1 LLDKARKE
9 VKMNIS
15 RRELFHL
22 AAIAGL
28 SLAAEDVFAKLND
41 LNPEKLFDFKPVG
54 NVTLLHICD
63 LHAHLKPLYWREPST
78 LISARELIGTPGFLC
93 GKAFLKYYGIK
104 LNTMRAYFDTY
115 IGFEELAKKYGKM
128 GGVAHIATLVK
139 QIKVERGSDKVLFM
153 DSGDTWQGTAIG
165 LFTKGLAVVEAQNA
179 LGLDVMVGHWEYTY
193 GKDRVLEL
201 VNKHLKAEFIS
212 QNVADDMWGDLIF
225 KPYTIREAG
234 GVKVAVIGNSFPYTP
249 IANPKEF
256 TEGWTFGI
264 QPERLQKFVDEVRSK
279 GADVVVLLSH
289 DGFTLDQ
296 ALAKM
301 VKGIDVILSGHTHD
315 PAPKPII
322 VNNTIIVI
330 AGSHGKYLGRL
341 DLEVKN
347 KKITNFAYKLY
358 PVASNFIKPDKEV
371 QDLVNKLYEPYEK
384 QLSEVIRKTE
394 TILYKRDTFYS
405 TFDRVMM
412 DAIKEEADCEIVFNP
427 GYRWGTTLLPGDN
440 ITVDDVYSMAAI
452 TYPDVYRFELTGA
465 QIKNLL
471 EDVADNVFNPNPL
484 YQQGGD
490 MSRTLGLEYA
500 IKISAPTGQRISDI
514 KVNGKD
520 LDPNRTYVVAS
531 WGGNLYKI
539 GKNAKNL
546 RPSYDITIDY
556 IKRVKVVNPPLK
568 SNVKILDFDCGCP
581 TSEGK
586 CL

>member
-1 LLDKARKE
+1 
-9 VKMNIS
+9 MNIS

-28 SLAAEDVFAKLND
+28 SLTADNVFAALND
-41 LNPEKLFDFKPVG
+41 IKPEKLFEFKPVG

-78 LISARELIGTPGFLC
+78 LISAKELIGTPGFLC
-93 GKAFLKYYGIK
+93 GKAFMKYYNIK
-104 LNTMRAYFDTY
+104 PNTIRAYFDTY
-115 IGFEELAKKYGKM
+115 IAFEELAKKYGKM
-128 GGVAHIATLVK
+128 GGVAHISSLVK
-139 QIKVERGSDKVLFM
+139 QIKAERGNDKVLFM

-165 LFTKGLAVVEAQNA
+165 LFTKGQAIVEAQNA
-179 LGLDVMVGHWEYTY
+179 MGIDVMVGHWEFTY

-201 VNKHLKAEFIS
+201 INKHLKAEFIS
-212 QNVADDMWGDLIF
+212 QNIADDMWGELIF
-225 KPYTIREAG
+225 KPYTIREVG

-249 IANPKEF
+249 IANPREF
-256 TEGWTFGI
+256 VEGWTFGI
-264 QPERLQKFVDEVRSK
+264 QAERLQKFVDEVKNK
-279 GADVVVLLSH
+279 GADLVVLLSH
-289 DGFTLDQ
+289 DGFTVDQ

-301 VKGIDVILSGHTHD
+301 VNGIDVILSGHTHD

-322 VNNTIIVI
+322 INNTIIVI

-347 KKITNFAYKLY
+347 KKITNLAYKLY

-371 QDLVNKLYEPYEK
+371 EALVNKLYEPYEK
-384 QLSEVIRKTE
+384 QLSEVIGKTQ

-405 TFDRVMM
+405 TFDKVIM
-412 DAIKEEADCEIVFNP
+412 DAIKEETDCEIVFNP

-440 ITVDDVYSMAAI
+440 ITVDDVYSMTAI
-452 TYPDVYRFELTGA
+452 TYPDVYRFELTGT

-471 EDVADNVFNPNPL
+471 EDIADNAFNSNPL

-490 MSRTLGLEYA
+490 MSRTLGLDYD
-500 IKISAPTGQRISDI
+500 IKISAPTGKRLSNI
-514 KVNGKD
+514 KVNGRD

-531 WGGNLYKI
+531 WGGNLYKA
-539 GKNAKNL
+539 GKNAKKF
-546 RPSYDITIDY
+546 RPVYDITIDY
-556 IKRVKVVNPPLK
+556 IKRVKNVNPPLK
-568 SNVKILDFDCGCP
+568 SNVRVLDYACGCP
-581 TSEGK
+581 TDKGE

>member
-1 LLDKARKE
+1 
-9 VKMNIS
+9 MNIS

-28 SLAAEDVFAKLND
+28 SLTADDVFAALN
-41 LNPEKLFDFKPVG
+41 NIKPEKLFEFKPVG

-93 GKAFLKYYGIK
+93 GKAFMKYYNIK
-104 LNTMRAYFDTY
+104 PNTIRSYFDTY
-115 IGFEELAKKYGKM
+115 IAFEELAKKYGKM
-128 GGVAHIATLVK
+128 GGVAHISSLVK
-139 QIKVERGSDKVLFM
+139 QIKAERGNDKVLFM

-165 LFTKGLAVVEAQNA
+165 LFTKGQAIVEAQNA
-179 LGLDVMVGHWEYTY
+179 MGIDLMVGHWEFTY

-201 VNKHLKAEFIS
+201 INKHLKAEFIS
-212 QNVADDMWGDLIF
+212 QNIADDMWGELIF
-225 KPYTIREAG
+225 KPYTIREVG
-234 GVKVAVIGNSFPYTP
+234 GVKVAIIGNSFPYTP
-249 IANPKEF
+249 IANPREF
-256 TEGWTFGI
+256 VEGWTFGI
-264 QPERLQKFVDEVRSK
+264 QPERLQKFVDEVKSK
-279 GADVVVLLSH
+279 GADIVVLLSH
-289 DGFTLDQ
+289 DGFTVDQ

-301 VKGIDVILSGHTHD
+301 VKGIDIILSGHTHD

-322 VNNTIIVI
+322 INNTIIVI

-371 QDLVNKLYEPYEK
+371 EDLVNKLYEPYDK
-384 QLSEVIRKTE
+384 QLSEVIGKTQ

-405 TFDRVMM
+405 TFDRVIM
-412 DAIKEEADCEIVFNP
+412 DAIKEETDCEIVFNP

-440 ITVDDVYSMAAI
+440 ITVDDVYSMTAI
-452 TYPDVYRFELTGA
+452 TYPDVYRFELTGE

-471 EDVADNVFNPNPL
+471 EDVADNAFNSNPL

-490 MSRTLGLEYA
+490 MSRTLGLDYD
-500 IKISAPTGQRISDI
+500 IKISAPTGKRLSNI

-520 LDPNRTYVVAS
+520 LDPNRSYVVAS
-531 WGGNLYKI
+531 WGGNLYRA
-539 GKNAKNL
+539 GKNAKKF
-546 RPSYDITIDY
+546 RPVYDITIDY

-568 SNVKILDFDCGCP
+568 SNVRVLDFDCGCP
-581 TSEGK
+581 TDKGE

>member
-1 LLDKARKE
+1 
-9 VKMNIS
+9 MNIS

-41 LNPEKLFDFKPVG
+41 LNPEKLFEFKPVG

-63 LHAHLKPLYWREPST
+63 MHAHLKPLYWREPST

-104 LNTMRAYFDTY
+104 PNTTRAYFDTY
-115 IGFEELAKKYGKM
+115 IGFEELTKKYGKM
-128 GGVAHIATLVK
+128 GGVAHIATLIK
-139 QIKVERGSDKVLFM
+139 QIKAERGNDKVLFM

-212 QNVADDMWGDLIF
+212 QNVADDMWGELIF
-225 KPYTIREAG
+225 KPYTIREVG

-264 QPERLQKFVDEVRSK
+264 QPERLQKFVDEVRNK

-315 PAPKPII
+315 PAPKPVI

-384 QLSEVIRKTE
+384 QLSEVIGKTE
-394 TILYKRDTFYS
+394 KILYKRDTFYS

-500 IKISAPTGQRISDI
+500 IKISAPTGQRISGI

-531 WGGNLYKI
+531 WGGNLYKM
-539 GKNAKNL
+539 GKNAKKL
-546 RPSYDITIDY
+546 RPSYDITLDY

>member
-1 LLDKARKE
+1 
-9 VKMNIS
+9 MNIS

-28 SLAAEDVFAKLND
+28 SLTAEDVFAKLND
-41 LNPEKLFDFKPVG
+41 LNPEKLFEFKPVG

-63 LHAHLKPLYWREPST
+63 MHAHLKPLYWREPST

-104 LNTMRAYFDTY
+104 PNTMRAYFDTY

-139 QIKVERGSDKVLFM
+139 QIKAERGNDKVLFM

-225 KPYTIREAG
+225 KPYTIREVG
-234 GVKVAVIGNSFPYTP
+234 GVKVAIIGNSFPYTP

-256 TEGWTFGI
+256 IEGWTFGI

-301 VKGIDVILSGHTHD
+301 VNGIDIILSGHTHD
-315 PAPKPII
+315 PAPKPVI

-384 QLSEVIRKTE
+384 QLSEVIGKTE

-531 WGGNLYKI
+531 WGGNLYKM
-539 GKNAKNL
+539 GKNAKKL

>member
-1 LLDKARKE
+1 
-9 VKMNIS
+9 MNIS

-28 SLAAEDVFAKLND
+28 SLTAEDVFAKLND
-41 LNPEKLFDFKPVG
+41 LNPEKLFEFKPVG

-63 LHAHLKPLYWREPST
+63 MHAHLKPLYWREPST

-104 LNTMRAYFDTY
+104 PNTMRAYFDTY

-139 QIKVERGSDKVLFM
+139 QIKAERGNDKVLFM

-179 LGLDVMVGHWEYTY
+179 LGIDIMVGHWEYTY

-225 KPYTIREAG
+225 KPYTIREVG

-289 DGFTLDQ
+289 NGFTLDQ

-301 VKGIDVILSGHTHD
+301 VNGIDVILSGHTHD
-315 PAPKPII
+315 PAPKPVI

-384 QLSEVIRKTE
+384 QLSEVIGKTE
-394 TILYKRDTFYS
+394 AILYKRDTFYS

-539 GKNAKNL
+539 GKNAKKL

>member
-1 LLDKARKE
+1 VRKE
-9 VKMNIS
+9 VRMNIS

-28 SLAAEDVFAKLND
+28 SLTAEDVFAKLND
-41 LNPEKLFDFKPVG
+41 LNPEKLFEFKPVG

-63 LHAHLKPLYWREPST
+63 MHAHLKPLYWREPST

-93 GKAFLKYYGIK
+93 GKAFLKYYGVK
-104 LNTMRAYFDTY
+104 PNTMRAYFDTY

-139 QIKVERGSDKVLFM
+139 QIKAERGNDKVLFM

-179 LGLDVMVGHWEYTY
+179 LGLDIMVGHWEYTY

-225 KPYTIREAG
+225 KPYTIREVG

-315 PAPKPII
+315 PAPKPVI

-384 QLSEVIRKTE
+384 QLSEVIGKTE

-531 WGGNLYKI
+531 WGGNLYKM
-539 GKNAKNL
+539 GKNAKKL

>member
-1 LLDKARKE
+1 
-9 VKMNIS
+9 MNIS

-41 LNPEKLFDFKPVG
+41 LNPEKLFEFKPVG

-63 LHAHLKPLYWREPST
+63 MHAHLKPLYWREPST

-104 LNTMRAYFDTY
+104 PNTMRAYFDTY
-115 IGFEELAKKYGKM
+115 IGFEELAKKYGRM

-139 QIKVERGSDKVLFM
+139 QIKAERGNDKVLFM

-179 LGLDVMVGHWEYTY
+179 LGLDIMVGHWEYTY

-225 KPYTIREAG
+225 KPYTIREVG

-301 VKGIDVILSGHTHD
+301 VNGIDIILSGHTHD
-315 PAPKPII
+315 PAPKPVI

-384 QLSEVIRKTE
+384 QLSEIIGKTE
-394 TILYKRDTFYS
+394 AILYKRDTFYS

-531 WGGNLYKI
+531 WGGNLYKM
-539 GKNAKNL
+539 GKNAKKL

-581 TSEGK
+581 TSEGR

>member
-1 LLDKARKE
+1 
-9 VKMNIS
+9 MNIS

-28 SLAAEDVFAKLND
+28 SLTAEDVFAKLND
-41 LNPEKLFDFKPVG
+41 LNPEKLFEFKPVG

-63 LHAHLKPLYWREPST
+63 MHAHLKPLYWREPST

-104 LNTMRAYFDTY
+104 PNTMRAYFDTY

-139 QIKVERGSDKVLFM
+139 QIKAERGNDKVLFM

-225 KPYTIREAG
+225 KPYTIREVG
-234 GVKVAVIGNSFPYTP
+234 GVKVAIIGNSFPYTP

-256 TEGWTFGI
+256 IEGWTFGI

-301 VKGIDVILSGHTHD
+301 VNGIDVILSGHTHD
-315 PAPKPII
+315 PAPKPVI

-384 QLSEVIRKTE
+384 QLSEVIGKTE
-394 TILYKRDTFYS
+394 AILYKRDTFYS

-471 EDVADNVFNPNPL
+471 EDVADNVFNSNPL

-531 WGGNLYKI
+531 WGGNLYKM
-539 GKNAKNL
+539 GKNAKKL

-556 IKRVKVVNPPLK
+556 INRVKVVNPPLK

>member
-1 LLDKARKE
+1 
-9 VKMNIS
+9 
-15 RRELFHL
+15 
-22 AAIAGL
+22 
-28 SLAAEDVFAKLND
+28 
-41 LNPEKLFDFKPVG
+41 
-54 NVTLLHICD
+54 
-63 LHAHLKPLYWREPST
+63 
-78 LISARELIGTPGFLC
+78 
-93 GKAFLKYYGIK
+93 
-104 LNTMRAYFDTY
+104 
-115 IGFEELAKKYGKM
+115 M

-139 QIKVERGSDKVLFM
+139 QIKAERGNDKVLFM

-179 LGLDVMVGHWEYTY
+179 LGIDIMVGHWEYTY

-212 QNVADDMWGDLIF
+212 QNVADDMWGELIF
-225 KPYTIREAG
+225 KPYTIREVG

-301 VKGIDVILSGHTHD
+301 VNGIDIILSGHTHD
-315 PAPKPII
+315 PAPKPVI

-384 QLSEVIRKTE
+384 QLSEVIGKTE

-471 EDVADNVFNPNPL
+471 EDVADNVFNSNPL

-539 GKNAKNL
+539 GKNAKKL

-556 IKRVKVVNPPLK
+556 INRVKVVNPPLK

>member
-1 LLDKARKE
+1 
-9 VKMNIS
+9 MNIS

-41 LNPEKLFDFKPVG
+41 LNPEKLFEFKPVG

-63 LHAHLKPLYWREPST
+63 MHAHLKPLYWREPST
-78 LISARELIGTPGFLC
+78 LISARELIGTSGFLC

-104 LNTMRAYFDTY
+104 PNTTRAYFDTY

-128 GGVAHIATLVK
+128 GGVAHIATLIK
-139 QIKVERGSDKVLFM
+139 QIKAERGNDKVLFM

-212 QNVADDMWGDLIF
+212 QNVADDMWGELIF
-225 KPYTIREAG
+225 KPYTIREVG

-264 QPERLQKFVDEVRSK
+264 QPERLEKFVDEVRSK

-315 PAPKPII
+315 PAPKPVI

-384 QLSEVIRKTE
+384 QLSEVIGKTE
-394 TILYKRDTFYS
+394 KILYKRDTFYS

-500 IKISAPTGQRISDI
+500 IKISAPTGQRISGI

-531 WGGNLYKI
+531 WGGNLYKM
-539 GKNAKNL
+539 GKNAKKL
-546 RPSYDITIDY
+546 RPSYDITLDY

>member
-1 LLDKARKE
+1 
-9 VKMNIS
+9 MNIS

-41 LNPEKLFDFKPVG
+41 LNPEKLFEFKPVG

-63 LHAHLKPLYWREPST
+63 MHAHLKPLYWREPST

-104 LNTMRAYFDTY
+104 SNTMRAYFDTY

-139 QIKVERGSDKVLFM
+139 QIKAERGNDKVLFM

-179 LGLDVMVGHWEYTY
+179 LGLDIMVGHWEYTY

-225 KPYTIREAG
+225 KPYTIREVG

-315 PAPKPII
+315 PAPKPVI

-384 QLSEVIRKTE
+384 QLSEVIGKTE

-531 WGGNLYKI
+531 WGGNLYKM
-539 GKNAKNL
+539 GKNAKKL

>member
-1 LLDKARKE
+1 
-9 VKMNIS
+9 MNIS

-28 SLAAEDVFAKLND
+28 SLTAEDVFAKLND
-41 LNPEKLFDFKPVG
+41 LNPEKLFEFKPVG

-63 LHAHLKPLYWREPST
+63 MHAHLKPLYWREPST

-104 LNTMRAYFDTY
+104 PNTMRAYFDTY

-139 QIKVERGSDKVLFM
+139 QIKAERGNDKVLFM

-225 KPYTIREAG
+225 KPYTIREVG
-234 GVKVAVIGNSFPYTP
+234 GVKVAIIGNSFPYTP

-256 TEGWTFGI
+256 IEGWTFGI

-301 VKGIDVILSGHTHD
+301 VNGIDVILSGHTHD
-315 PAPKPII
+315 PAPKPVI

-384 QLSEVIRKTE
+384 QLSEVIGKTE
-394 TILYKRDTFYS
+394 AILYKRDTFYS

-539 GKNAKNL
+539 GKNAKKL